1 MSRGHV
7 PPTILLQAA
16 GYEAGSTQAA
26 LRGVMAALEASDD
39 EEEQEEDA
47 AGTEVG
53 EGNGSGRGN
62 SRMRKGPSRL
72 ARTTFAQDVH
82 IIPASQGRA
91 AGLSA
96 LMAAADADMADIGL
110 SYGAHDE
117 HSGEDVM
124 SDDSSGLGVLA
135 EAGEAHNEAEGLSAE
150 AKHAAAQA
158 VARAQA
164 VDAAFAAAAAAAAA
178 PAFQAAAPNYGQSLQ
193 HSAFQ
198 RLQPGASGV
207 AANSPAAVSF
217 APPQQQLQQLLQ
229 NQHAQIAQFLQQ
241 HPGMAGPA
249 GLLLQAQMLSSMGS
263 STAAQPAPHQA
274 APTNYPAAS
283 PAFAGPAAAG
293 PAFAGPAAAG
303 AAMINP
309 GAFRAAHAEMA
320 AALLNPV
327 AMQQQLLQG
336 PWAYPMAAAASMAIN
351 PTQLLGM
358 NSAQL
363 SQILASQMLG
373 PQLTAQ
379 QHPVASVDSDGTNG
393 A

>member
-1 MSRGHV
+1 VSDGHV
-7 PPTILLQAA
+7 PHFTLLQAA
-16 GYEAGSTQAA
+16 GYEASTQAA
-26 LRGVMAALEASDD
+26 LRGVMAALEASD
-39 EEEQEEDA
+39 EEEDDA
-47 AGTEVG
+47 VGTEVG
-53 EGNGSGRGN
+53 DGNGSGRGN
-62 SRMRKGPSRL
+62 SRVRKGPSRL

-82 IIPASQGRA
+82 MGRASQGRA

-110 SYGAHDE
+110 SYGGHDE

-124 SDDSSGLGVLA
+124 SDDSSGLGALA

-150 AKHAAAQA
+150 AQHAAAQA

-164 VDAAFAAAAAAAAA
+164 VDAAFAAAAAAAA
-178 PAFQAAAPNYGQSLQ
+178 PAFQAAAPNYAQVPQ
-193 HSAFQ
+193 HNALQ

-207 AANSPAAVSF
+207 PANNPAVLSF
-217 APPQQQLQQLLQ
+217 APPQQQLQQLLS

-274 APTNYPAAS
+274 APANYPAAS
-283 PAFAGPAAAG
+283 PAFAGPAAAD
-293 PAFAGPAAAG
+293 

-336 PWAYPMAAAASMAIN
+336 PWGYPMAAAAMAIN

-379 QHPVASVDSDGTNG
+379 HPVASVDSDGTNG